1 VSATEQ
7 MDRYARNVAGHA
19 AKTAAKTA
27 GKKIIRAVAR
37 QLLVM
42 LGPWLLLFLFL
53 MMAVTIFFGMTYS
66 TMPSEQAINRETA
79 AAEDAASIEKIRQL
93 VSETN
98 RKHLYVV
105 NGQPVQ
111 PLYPAEYARKL
122 SGFADRYGQDVQL
135 QLEWGMA
142 QALAL
147 FQAIAGGGD
156 RITDEM
162 REQFVKDLEPYFY
175 YRPSQVYITTTT
187 ETKNGSVKQT
197 SVQDVSLLVESNTLY
212 GWRQYE
218 YEWVTEQAD
227 ANTSIKYERLKNIR
241 TLEQWTRLD
250 NAIKTYLKPR
260 DAEDLILIRK
270 AVLENARA
278 YSQKAENMGWLL
290 EYADNAEYLSGATV
304 PPELMGFFRE
314 AEKQYGIPW
323 WFLAAVA
330 FRESSFNP
338 QAANESSGAYGLMQL
353 LPENWARVSRTLGFD
368 PQKDRDN
375 PRAQILAGAYMLYHF
390 GLKNI
395 DWTADDPVWQKATLP
410 VLKVYGGFVTVPA
423 AKRVLYGNDPL
434 KWAEAEYAGPIWKMA
449 VQLRD
454 GSITGGGV
462 WPVPGTTHIT
472 GYFGEDRGTYI
483 HKGLDIAA
491 PEGTPVLSVS
501 GGIVTHVGWENPRDH
516 SQGFGMYITV
526 RDNLNLY
533 FYGHLQAGSPLVKRG
548 DTVQPGQQIAA
559 VGNTGR
565 STGPHLD
572 IRIKNLQTD
581 AWIDPLLVLTR
592 K

>member
-1 VSATEQ
+1 MVDTNQ
-7 MDRYARNVAGHA
+7 PDRYTREIVGRA
-19 AKTAAKTA
+19 AKTAVKSVAKKA
-27 GKKIIRAVAR
+27 VKALAKK
-37 QLLVM
+37 LLVI

-53 MMAVTIFFGMTYS
+53 VMSVTVFFGMTYS
-66 TMPSEQAINRETA
+66 AMPTEQAVNRETVT
-79 AAEDAASIEKIRQL
+79 AEDAASIEKIRNL
-93 VSETN
+93 VNEAN

-105 NGQPVQ
+105 NSQPSR
-111 PLYPAEYARKL
+111 PLYPSEYAGKL
-122 SGFADRYGQDVQL
+122 SGFTDRYGQDVQL
-135 QLEWGMA
+135 QLEWGVA

-147 FQAIAGGGD
+147 FQTIAENGD

-175 YRPSQVYITTTT
+175 YRPSKVYVTTTT
-187 ETKNGSVKQT
+187 ETGGSQT
-197 SVQDVSLLVESNTLY
+197 SVQEVHLLVESNTLY

-218 YEWVTEQAD
+218 YEWVTEQLD
-227 ANTSIKYERLKNIR
+227 ENTSIRYERLKNIR

-250 NAIKTYLKPR
+250 NAIKNYLKPR
-260 DAEDLILIRK
+260 DAEDLALMRT

-278 YSQKAENMGWLL
+278 YSRKAENMDWLL
-290 EYADNAEYLSGATV
+290 QYADAAEYLSGATV
-304 PPELMGFFRE
+304 PPELTGFFRE

-323 WFLAAVA
+323 WFLAAVS
-330 FRESSFNP
+330 FKESGFNP
-338 QAANESSGAYGLMQL
+338 QAENESSGAYGLMQL

-368 PQKDRDN
+368 PQADRDN

-390 GLKNI
+390 GLKSV
-395 DWTADDPVWQKATLP
+395 DWTADDSVWQKATLP
-410 VLKVYGGFVTVPA
+410 VLKVYGGFVHVPV
-423 AKRVLYGNDPL
+423 AKRVLYGDDPL

-454 GSITGGGV
+454 GSISGGGV
-462 WPVPGTTHIT
+462 WPVSGSTRIT
-472 GYFGEDRGTYI
+472 GYFGEDRGSYI

-526 RDNLNLY
+526 RDNNNLY
-533 FYGHLQAGSPLVKRG
+533 FYGHLQAESPTVRKG
-548 DTVQPGQQIAA
+548 DTVQPGQRIAA

-572 IRIKNLQTD
+572 IRIKNLQTN
-581 AWIDPLLVLTR
+581 AWIDPLLVLTQ